1 MIFLDDDWTT
11 RDQTVVQS
19 HNTMKFFKSKKLP
32 TISKYC
38 NNYLE
43 IELTSVSQ
51 LIYIKITTRW

>member
-32 TISKYC
+32 TISNIATIIWKL
-38 NNYLE
+38 N
-43 IELTSVSQ
+43 
-51 LIYIKITTRW
+51 